1 MPATAPITI
10 DVLRYL
16 LTNGLSTKAEIAKG
30 LGTLLPPS
38 TLSNLHYLAH
48 ISSDNST
55 LTTRYAITPKGI
67 AKLQGVKLASQHAVP
82 NRAEAARRA
91 RSYQAVELGS
101 QHTRPGSMDAYAL
114 PSRVGSRLH
123 WPDGRV
129 TSIDHPT
136 TTTTNGAH
144 SHG

>member
-1 MPATAPITI
+1 MPATSPITI
-10 DVLRYL
+10 SVLRFL
-16 LTNGLSTKAEIAKG
+16 LTHGLSTKAEIAKG

-48 ISSDNST
+48 ISSDNTT

-67 AKLQGVKLASQHAVP
+67 AKLQGVKLSSDHAVP
-82 NRAEAARRA
+82 SRAEAARRA

-101 QHTRPGSMDAYAL
+101 QNTRPGAMDAYAL
-114 PSRVGSRLH
+114 PSRIGDRLH
-123 WPDGRV
+123 WPDGLV
-129 TSIDHPT
+129 TRIDQPT
-136 TTTTNGAH
+136 PTGDH